1 VDGFD
6 RNAWTASAG
15 IGGRDQPEYA
25 LSDEIPLQLELL
37 ETYERQIATVESA
50 MVEAL
55 ARAPEAEAL
64 LSPPVEN

>member
-1 VDGFD
+1 
-6 RNAWTASAG
+6 
-15 IGGRDQPEYA
+15 
-25 LSDEIPLQLELL
+25 
-37 ETYERQIATVESA
+37 VESA